1 MCASPVLS
9 VCAPLHVK
17 SKNLSVIGVGGEVK
31 HFFSSGK
38 LLADVTDFFLV
49 RDFRNRLQNES
60 LMLVSQYKRGIFLEL
75 AILYFMGDAKFA
87 QLLQ

>member
-1 MCASPVLS
+1 M
-9 VCAPLHVK
+9 
-17 SKNLSVIGVGGEVK
+17 
-31 HFFSSGK
+31 
-38 LLADVTDFFLV
+38 ADVTDFFLV

-87 QLLQ
+87 QLLQWLLSNSDNGFTYYPSTITLLLNVVPEKAPDDFLFIQ

>member
-1 MCASPVLS
+1 M
-9 VCAPLHVK
+9 
-17 SKNLSVIGVGGEVK
+17 
-31 HFFSSGK
+31 
-38 LLADVTDFFLV
+38 LADVTDFFLV

-87 QLLQ
+87 QLLQWLLSNSDNGFTYYPGTITLLLNVVPEKAPDDFLFIQ